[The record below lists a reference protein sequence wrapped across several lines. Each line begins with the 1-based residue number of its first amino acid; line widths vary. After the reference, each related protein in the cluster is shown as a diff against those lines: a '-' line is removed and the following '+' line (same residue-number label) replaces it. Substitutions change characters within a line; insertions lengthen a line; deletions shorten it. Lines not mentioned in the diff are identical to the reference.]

1 MPVTLRK
8 QPSAPRTVP
17 RAPVHPNRTLLF
29 PSFLSS
35 HPHHPHP
42 TRHPSRAPFP
52 PKDPSGTLNLSSR
65 DALGTLTGPGGLHR
79 KAEGLGVSSG
89 MKRGTRVEVG
99 LPPSAEAGGAAP
111 ADFTTQVQS
120 SLKVTSTPAGEGGGL
135 LQELWLLVNESP
147 CLGDSLGRGAL
158 AGSSPF

>member
-1 MPVTLRK
+1 MPRV
-8 QPSAPRTVP
+8 QVN
-17 RAPVHPNRTLLF
+17 PNGTFLF
-29 PSFLSS
+29 PSLLSS

-52 PKDPSGTLNLSSR
+52 PKDPSGTLTLSSR

-79 KAEGLGVSSG
+79 EVEGLGVSSG

-99 LPPSAEAGGAAP
+99 LPPYAEAGGPAR

-120 SLKVTSTPAGEGGGL
+120 SLKVTSTPAWEGGRL
-135 LQELWLLVNESP
+135 LQELWLLFNEST
-147 CLGDSLGRGAL
+147 CLGDSLGCGAL
-158 AGSSPF
+158 AWASLF